1 MIDSL
6 MQSCGGLI
14 AVVSVIAVLSVIGW
28 VSDEWERLHSLPN
41 VQAMASADIQTTPKE
56 TTP

>member
-6 MQSCGGLI
+6 MQSGGGLI

-28 VSDEWERLHSLPN
+28 VSDEWERR
-41 VQAMASADIQTTPKE
+41 KE
-56 TTP
+56 REND